1 MAKLYLE
8 SWAPGF
14 GSPVEADQ
22 SLPPSE
28 VDVDPTVEVN
38 GAWEPLPGLDDGAR
52 SIAFVDGIRRIDAR
66 LTLFD
71 DDDPANGPIPG
82 VCASYAV
89 GATVWHREAIP
100 YSTFEHVVVRRL
112 AVLGRGRI
120 EQVPHVP
127 GLDYLTEATEGEDDA
142 QLTAH
147 VQTRMRQAEGACAT
161 DLAREG
167 HFVVADGPI
176 NEFAP
181 HHVIGYVKTHHRSY
195 LAPPEAAC
203 VGRLQPG
210 ERTPLFR
217 INPLGKFQ
225 RYSWYVRLATV
236 PFGHAWSGVV
246 RCESA
251 FALGRE
257 EARVIADRTAAIL
270 PLVAPPLHIDPRAPQ
285 NLVPIAALEK
295 HLRHQLGDAALVE
308 RALRAA
314 LHAQTTLPVP
324 RPEATRR

>member
-1 MAKLYLE
+1 MARLYLE

-28 VDVDPTVEVN
+28 VEVDPTVEVE
-38 GAWEPLPGLDDGAR
+38 GAWEPLPGLDDGVP
-52 SIAFVDGIRRIDAR
+52 SIAFVDGVRRIDAR
-66 LTLFD
+66 LTLFED
-71 DDDPANGPIPG
+71 DEQASLPIPG
-82 VCASYAV
+82 LCASYAV
-89 GATVWHREAIP
+89 GATVWRRGERPI
-100 YSTFEHVVVRRL
+100 STFERITVRRL
-112 AVLGRGRI
+112 AVLGRGRS
-120 EQVPHVP
+120 ERVPP
-127 GLDYLTEATEGEDDA
+127 ARGLGYVTESTEGEDDD

-147 VQTRMRQAEGACAT
+147 VQTRMRQEEATCAAA
-161 DLAREG
+161 LAGEG

-181 HHVIGYVKTHHRSY
+181 LEVVGYVKTHHRSY

-203 VGRLQPG
+203 VAALQPG
-210 ERTPLFR
+210 QRTPLFR
-217 INPLGKFQ
+217 INPRARFE

-257 EARVIADRTAAIL
+257 AARTVADRTAAIL

-295 HLRHQLGDAALVE
+295 HLRHQMGDAALVE

-314 LHAQTTLPVP
+314 LHQHDTRT
-324 RPEATRR
+324 EARA

>member
-1 MAKLYLE
+1 MARLYLE

-28 VDVDPTVEVN
+28 VEVDPTVEVE
-38 GAWEPLPGLDDGAR
+38 GAWEPLPGLDDGVP
-52 SIAFVDGIRRIDAR
+52 SIAFVDGVRRIDAR
-66 LTLFD
+66 LTLFED
-71 DDDPANGPIPG
+71 GAATLPVPG
-82 VCASYAV
+82 ICASYAV
-89 GATVWHREAIP
+89 GATLWRRGERPV
-100 YSTFEHVVVRRL
+100 STFERVTVRRL
-112 AVLGRGRI
+112 AVLGRGRA
-120 EQVPHVP
+120 EHVP
-127 GLDYLTEATEGEDDA
+127 QVRGMDYVTESTEGEDDD
-142 QLTAH
+142 QLAAH
-147 VQTRMRQAEGACAT
+147 VQTRMRQEEGTCAA
-161 DLAREG
+161 DLARAG

-181 HHVIGYVKTHHRSY
+181 QVVIGYVKTHHRTY
-195 LAPPEAAC
+195 LGPAEAAC
-203 VGRLQPG
+203 VAALRPG

-217 INPLGKFQ
+217 INPRARFQ

-257 EARVIADRTAAIL
+257 AARTVADRTAAIL
-270 PLVAPPLHIDPRAPQ
+270 PQVAPPLHIDPRAPQ

-314 LHAQTTLPVP
+314 LHQHETIT
-324 RPEATRR
+324 EARA

>member
-1 MAKLYLE
+1 MARLYLE

-28 VDVDPTVEVN
+28 VEVDPAVEVD
-38 GAWEPLPGLDDGAR
+38 GAWEPLPGLDDGVR
-52 SIAFVDGIRRIDAR
+52 SIAFVDGVRRIDAR
-66 LTLFD
+66 LTVFDAD
-71 DDDPANGPIPG
+71 DDSGLPIPG
-82 VCASYAV
+82 LCASYAV
-89 GATVWHREAIP
+89 GATVWQRGPAPRSTYEQVAVHRI
-100 YSTFEHVVVRRL
+100 
-112 AVLGRGRI
+112 AVLGRGRA
-120 EQVPHVP
+120 EQMPQVR
-127 GLDYLTEATEGEDDA
+127 GLAYATESTEGEDDD

-147 VQTRMRQAEGACAT
+147 VQTRMRQAEGACAAV
-161 DLAREG
+161 LAQAG

-181 HHVIGYVKTHHRSY
+181 QQVIGYIKTHHRSY
-195 LAPPEAAC
+195 LGPAEAGC
-203 VGRLQPG
+203 VAALRPG
-210 ERTPLFR
+210 ERTPMFR
-217 INPLGKFQ
+217 INPQAKFQ
-225 RYSWYVRLATV
+225 RYSWYVRLAAV

-251 FALGRE
+251 FALGRD
-257 EARVIADRTAAIL
+257 EARKIADRTAAIL

-314 LHAQTTLPVP
+314 LHAPSTSAEQ
-324 RPEATRR
+324 EAAAR